1 MIKHV
6 HVVGAGLAGLSAAVR
21 LTQAGVAVTLHE
33 ATRQAGG
40 RCRSYDDAATG
51 MHIDNGTHLLLSGNH
66 AAIAYLKTIG
76 ITPDFAPANFRFVDG
91 KTRESWILRLG
102 DSSLPTWIFDAGS
115 RVPKTSLLDYLK
127 LLPLMIGGS
136 DRPLREVLD
145 RDSELYR
152 RLLDPLMIAALNID
166 TPSGSSR
173 LAAKIARET
182 LMRGGQA
189 CRPLVFERGLSTA
202 FVKPALTFL
211 GSKGVAIHFEH
222 ELEGVSLTDDQ
233 VSAIRFRD
241 GEIALCPDDAVVLA
255 VPAYAA
261 SNLVPGLEAPD
272 QFRAVV
278 DVHYDLAPPVG
289 SPFMTGVINSNVEW
303 IFAFKQ
309 RISATISHA
318 DRLLTLPRQELAETA
333 WQEIAGILEMDAP
346 LPKWQLV
353 RERRATFAATPE
365 QNARRPVAKT
375 RWTNM
380 ILAGQ
385 TGPTPDCPRPSK
397 APSGQV
403 EVPPNSCPTD
413 EAYDHRYHDPPRPRL
428 A

>member
-1 MIKHV
+1 MIKHA
-6 HVVGAGLAGLSAAVR
+6 HIVGAGLAGLSAAVR
-21 LTQAGVAVTLHE
+21 LTLAGVPVTLHE

-66 AAIAYLKTIG
+66 SAIDYLKTIG

-91 KTRESWILRLG
+91 ASGESWILRLG
-102 DSSLPTWIFDAGS
+102 DGSLPTWIFDAGS

-127 LLPLMIGGS
+127 LLPLMVGGS

-152 RLLDPLMIAALNID
+152 RLIDPLMVAALNID
-166 TPSGSSR
+166 TPSGSSQ

-202 FVKPALTFL
+202 FVEPALAFL
-211 GSKGVAIHFEH
+211 KSKGVAIHFEH
-222 ELEGVSLTDDQ
+222 ELEGVSVTGDK
-233 VSAIRFRD
+233 VSALRFGE
-241 GEIALCPDDAVVLA
+241 GEIALGPDEALVLA

-261 SNLVPGLEAPD
+261 ANLVPGLEAPD
-272 QFRAVV
+272 QFRAIINI
-278 DVHYDLAPPVG
+278 HYDIAPPAG
-289 SPFMTGVINSNVEW
+289 SPFMTGVIERTVEW
-303 IFAFKQ
+303 IFAFKH
-309 RISATISHA
+309 RVSATISHA
-318 DRLLTLPRQELAETA
+318 DRLLTMPRQELAETA
-333 WQEIAGILEMDAP
+333 WREISGILGMDAP

-365 QNARRPVAKT
+365 QNTRRPAATT
-375 RWTNM
+375 RWSNL
-380 ILAGQ
+380 ILAGDWTD
-385 TGPTPDCPRPSK
+385 TGLPATIEGAIR
-397 APSGQV
+397 SGQRAA
-403 EVPPNSCPTD
+403 EVLSN
-413 EAYDHRYHDPPRPRL
+413 R
-428 A
+428 

>member
-6 HVVGAGLAGLSAAVR
+6 HVVGAGLAGLSTAVR

-51 MHIDNGTHLLLSGNH
+51 MHIDNGTHLLLSGNRS
-66 AAIAYLKTIG
+66 AVDYLKTIG

-91 KTRESWILRLG
+91 ATGESWILRLG
-102 DSSLPTWIFDAGS
+102 DGNLPTWFFDAGS

-127 LLPLMIGGS
+127 LLPLMIGGT

-152 RLLDPLMIAALNID
+152 CLLDPLMVAALNID

-173 LAAKIARET
+173 LAAQIARET
-182 LMRGGQA
+182 LLRGGQA

-202 FVKPALTFL
+202 FVEPALAFL
-211 GSKGVAIHFEH
+211 ESKGVAVHFEH
-222 ELEGVSLTDDQ
+222 ELEGVSAADHK

-241 GEIALCPDDAVVLA
+241 GESALGPDDALVLA

-261 SNLVPGLEAPD
+261 TMLVPGLEAPD
-272 QFRAVV
+272 QFRAIINI
-278 DVHYDLAPPVG
+278 HYDIAPPAG
-289 SPFMTGVINSNVEW
+289 SPFMTGVINRTVEW
-303 IFAFKQ
+303 IFAFRH

-318 DRLLTLPRQELAETA
+318 DRLLTMPRQELAETA
-333 WQEIAGILEMDAP
+333 WQEIASILEMDAP

-365 QNARRPVAKT
+365 QNARRPGAKT
-375 RWTNM
+375 RWSNL
-380 ILAGQ
+380 ILAGDWTD
-385 TGPTPDCPRPSK
+385 TGLPATIEGAIR
-397 APSGQV
+397 SGQRAA
-403 EVPPNSCPTD
+403 ELLSN
-413 EAYDHRYHDPPRPRL
+413 R
-428 A
+428 

>member
-6 HVVGAGLAGLSAAVR
+6 HIVGAGLAGLSAAVR
-21 LTQAGVAVTLHE
+21 LTLAGVAVTLHE

-66 AAIAYLKTIG
+66 AAVDYLKTIG
-76 ITPDFAPANFRFVDG
+76 VTPDFAPANFRFVDG
-91 KTRESWILRLG
+91 ASGESWILRLG
-102 DSSLPTWIFDAGS
+102 DGSLPTWIFDAGS
-115 RVPKTSLLDYLK
+115 RVPKTSVLDYLK
-127 LLPLMIGGS
+127 LLPFMVGGS

-152 RLLDPLMIAALNID
+152 RLLDPLMVAALNID

-202 FVKPALTFL
+202 FVEPALAFL
-211 GSKGVAIHFEH
+211 ASKGVTIHFEH
-222 ELEGVSLTDDQ
+222 ELEGVSVTGDRVDD
-233 VSAIRFRD
+233 IRFGD
-241 GEIALCPDDAVVLA
+241 GEIALGPDEALVLA

-261 SNLVPGLEAPD
+261 TKLVPDLDAPD
-272 QFRAVV
+272 QFRAIINI
-278 DVHYDLAPPVG
+278 HYDIAPPAG
-289 SPFMTGVINSNVEW
+289 SPFMTGVINRNVEW
-303 IFAFKQ
+303 IFAFKH
-309 RISATISHA
+309 RVSATISHA
-318 DRLLTLPRQELAETA
+318 DRLLTQPRQELAETA
-333 WQEIAGILEMDAP
+333 WQEIAGILGMDAP

-365 QNARRPVAKT
+365 QNARRPAATT
-375 RWTNM
+375 RWSNL
-380 ILAGQ
+380 ILAGDWTD
-385 TGPTPDCPRPSK
+385 TGLPATIEGAVR
-397 APSGQV
+397 SGQRAA
-403 EVPPNSCPTD
+403 EVLSN
-413 EAYDHRYHDPPRPRL
+413 R
-428 A
+428 

>member
-21 LTQAGVAVTLHE
+21 LTLAGVAITLHE

-66 AAIAYLKTIG
+66 AAIDYLKTIG

-91 KTRESWILRLG
+91 ASGESWILRLG
-102 DSSLPTWIFDAGS
+102 DGSLPTWIFDAGS
-115 RVPKTSLLDYLK
+115 RVPKTSVLDYLK
-127 LLPLMIGGS
+127 LFPLVIGGS

-152 RLLDPLMIAALNID
+152 RLLDPLMVAALNID

-189 CRPLVFERGLSTA
+189 CRPLVFESGLSTA
-202 FVKPALTFL
+202 FVEPALAFL
-211 GSKGVAIHFEH
+211 KSKGVAIHFEH
-222 ELEGVSLTDDQ
+222 ELEGVSVTDDR
-233 VSAIRFRD
+233 VSAIRFGD
-241 GEIALCPDDAVVLA
+241 GEIALGPDEALVLA

-261 SNLVPGLEAPD
+261 TNLVPGLDAPD
-272 QFRAVV
+272 QFRAIINI
-278 DVHYDLAPPVG
+278 HYDIAPPAG
-289 SPFMTGVINSNVEW
+289 SPFMTGVVNRTVEW
-303 IFAFKQ
+303 IFAFKH
-309 RISATISHA
+309 RVSATISHA

-333 WQEIAGILEMDAP
+333 WQEIAHILGMDAG

-365 QNARRPVAKT
+365 QNARRPAATT
-375 RWTNM
+375 RWSNL
-380 ILAGQ
+380 ILAGDWTD
-385 TGPTPDCPRPSK
+385 TGLPATIEGAIR
-397 APSGQV
+397 SGRSAA
-403 EVPPNSCPTD
+403 EVLSN
-413 EAYDHRYHDPPRPRL
+413 R
-428 A
+428 

>member
-21 LTQAGVAVTLHE
+21 LTLAGVAVTLHE

-66 AAIAYLKTIG
+66 AAVDYLKTIG
-76 ITPDFAPANFRFVDG
+76 VTPDFAPASFRFVDG
-91 KTRESWILRLG
+91 ASGESWILRLG
-102 DSSLPTWIFDAGS
+102 DGSLPTWIFDAGS
-115 RVPKTSLLDYLK
+115 RVPKTSVLDYLK
-127 LLPLMIGGS
+127 LLPLIAGGT

-152 RLLDPLMIAALNID
+152 RLLDPLMVAALNID

-202 FVKPALTFL
+202 FVEPALAFL
-211 GSKGVAIHFEH
+211 KGKGVAIHFEH
-222 ELEGVSLTDDQ
+222 EMEGASIAGDRVG
-233 VSAIRFRD
+233 AIRFGD
-241 GEIALCPDDAVVLA
+241 GELALGPDEALVLA

-261 SNLVPGLEAPD
+261 TKLVPVLEAPD
-272 QFRAVV
+272 QFRAIINI
-278 DVHYDLAPPVG
+278 HYDIAPPAG
-289 SPFMTGVINSNVEW
+289 SPFMTGVINRTVEW

-309 RISATISHA
+309 RVSATISHA
-318 DRLLTLPRQELAETA
+318 DRLLTQPRQELAETA
-333 WQEIAGILEMDAP
+333 WQEIAHILGMDAG

-365 QNARRPVAKT
+365 QNARRPAAT
-375 RWTNM
+375 TQWSNL
-380 ILAGQ
+380 ILAGDWTD
-385 TGPTPDCPRPSK
+385 TGLPATIEGAIR
-397 APSGQV
+397 SGQRAA
-403 EVPPNSCPTD
+403 EVLSN
-413 EAYDHRYHDPPRPRL
+413 R
-428 A
+428 